1 MRRQRLR
8 ELHGYFLSSRKG
20 HYNLLRY
27 VTALLCHSRPH
38 FVQWGP
44 KEKLVNTLTRGL
56 LIISMLGF
64 ASLAMAD
71 STFDGKWSAE
81 VVRPAPA
88 GNQTLAITLNTK
100 EGKVTGSML
109 IQGAGESPIEW
120 GIIKGDL
127 ITFKVKMPFNDTTAI
142 FVYLGKLEGD
152 QIAFGRRPEDLT
164 LGRLVE
170 FTAKKT
176 K

>member
-1 MRRQRLR
+1 MKILIR
-8 ELHGYFLSSRKG
+8 S
-20 HYNLLRY
+20 
-27 VTALLCHSRPH
+27 
-38 FVQWGP
+38 
-44 KEKLVNTLTRGL
+44 L
-56 LIISMLGF
+56 LITAMLGF
-64 ASLAMAD
+64 ASLALAD
-71 STFDGKWSAE
+71 SAFDGKWTAE

-88 GNQTLAITLNTK
+88 GNQTLGITLNTK
-100 EGKVTGSML
+100 EGKVTGSMV

-152 QIAFGRRPEDLT
+152 QIIFGRRPEDLT

-170 FTAKKT
+170 FTAKKS

>member
-1 MRRQRLR
+1 MGTLRRNWL
-8 ELHGYFLSSRKG
+8 K
-20 HYNLLRY
+20 
-27 VTALLCHSRPH
+27 
-38 FVQWGP
+38 
-44 KEKLVNTLTRGL
+44 TLTRGL
-56 LIISMLGF
+56 LIVSMLGF
-64 ASLAMAD
+64 ASIAMAD
-71 STFDGKWSAE
+71 STFDGKWTAE

-127 ITFKVKMPFNDTTAI
+127 ITFKVKMPFSDTIAT
-142 FVYLGKLEGD
+142 FVYLGKLDGD

-170 FTAKKT
+170 FTAKKA

>member
-1 MRRQRLR
+1 LQ
-8 ELHGYFLSSRKG
+8 
-20 HYNLLRY
+20 
-27 VTALLCHSRPH
+27 
-38 FVQWGP
+38 
-44 KEKLVNTLTRGL
+44 TLTRGL
-56 LIISMLGF
+56 FILSMLGF

-71 STFDGKWSAE
+71 SAFDGKWTAE

-109 IQGAGESPIEW
+109 IQGGGESPIEW

-127 ITFKVKMPFNDTTAI
+127 ITFKVKMPFNNMTAV
-142 FVYLGKLEGD
+142 FVYLGKLDGD
-152 QIAFGRRPEDLT
+152 QIIFGRRPEDLT

-170 FTAKKT
+170 FTAKKAR
-176 K
+176 

>member
-1 MRRQRLR
+1 
-8 ELHGYFLSSRKG
+8 
-20 HYNLLRY
+20 
-27 VTALLCHSRPH
+27 
-38 FVQWGP
+38 
-44 KEKLVNTLTRGL
+44 
-56 LIISMLGF
+56 MLGL

-71 STFDGKWSAE
+71 GPFDGKWTAE

-109 IQGAGESPIEW
+109 IQGGGESPIEW
-120 GIIKGDL
+120 GIVKGDL
-127 ITFKVKMPFNDTTAI
+127 ITFKVKMPFNNTTTT
-142 FVYLGKLEGD
+142 FVYLGQLAGD
-152 QIAFGRRPEDLT
+152 QISFGRRPEDLT